1 MVSTSIDAI
10 LEQVSLSFDGLKAFI
25 AETTTAEDT
34 DDSLYAFGE
43 TTDLFHVWLRDTGVA
58 REECSSYE
66 DCLRNNTELRLTIHE
81 ILVDIKEDLSEGKF
95 CGGIAVKGTIADA
108 A

>member
-1 MVSTSIDAI
+1 MVPTPIDAI
-10 LEQVSLSFDGLKAFI
+10 LEQVSLAFNRLKASF
-25 AETTTAEDT
+25 AETTTAENP
-34 DDSLYAFGE
+34 DDSLHAFGE
-43 TTDLFHVWLRDTGVA
+43 TTDLFDVWLRDTGVA

-66 DCLRNNTELRLTIHE
+66 DCLRNNTELRLTIYE

-95 CGGIAVKGTIADA
+95 CGGIALESTIADA